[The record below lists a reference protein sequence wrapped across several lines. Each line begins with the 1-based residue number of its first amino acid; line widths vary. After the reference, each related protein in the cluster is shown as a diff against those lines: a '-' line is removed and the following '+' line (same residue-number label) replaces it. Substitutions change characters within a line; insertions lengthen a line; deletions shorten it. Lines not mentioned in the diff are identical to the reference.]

1 MIKLQR
7 SLIVHFWLVKL
18 QFTLILQSCH
28 FCPFRRQYLILKC
41 YKPDEF
47 ITSEFTTCMSENI
60 LRYKAFWMTLR
71 GIPVFKAMYQQ
82 LYRSYNT
89 QILYKYIYRILRAKQ
104 IYNVYEGV
112 ILKSCT
118 SPTPRA
124 LLNKGYFLCGFWYS
138 DLFLTCL
145 LQKQRQSPSKTKKIF
160 TQSLEWLTWA
170 GAFWRSVHRELCVS
184 PRCVRCVGRWPPVS
198 DQS

>member
-1 MIKLQR
+1 MNLLPESLRLVWAKIPYDIKHSEWQR
-7 SLIVHFWLVKL
+7 KSCY
-18 QFTLILQSCH
+18 QS
-28 FCPFRRQYLILKC
+28 
-41 YKPDEF
+41 
-47 ITSEFTTCMSENI
+47 N
-60 LRYKAFWMTLR
+60 
-71 GIPVFKAMYQQ
+71 MYQQ

-89 QILYKYIYRILRAKQ
+89 QIVYKYIYRILRAKQ

-118 SPTPRA
+118 SPTPFA

-145 LQKQRQSPSKTKKIF
+145 LQKQHQSPSKTRKIF

-198 DQS
+198 DQSQQVPAGNSRGQG

>member
-1 MIKLQR
+1 MK
-7 SLIVHFWLVKL
+7 
-18 QFTLILQSCH
+18 
-28 FCPFRRQYLILKC
+28 
-41 YKPDEF
+41 F
-47 ITSEFTTCMSENI
+47 IPREFTTCMSENI
-60 LRYKAFWMTLR
+60 LRYKALWMTEE
-71 GIPVFKAMYQQ
+71 
-82 LYRSYNT
+82 
-89 QILYKYIYRILRAKQ
+89 ILLPKQCTNRYIDPITHTYCTSTYRILRAKQ

>member
-1 MIKLQR
+1 MNLLPESLRLVWAKIPYDIKHSEWQR
-7 SLIVHFWLVKL
+7 KSCY
-18 QFTLILQSCH
+18 QS
-28 FCPFRRQYLILKC
+28 
-41 YKPDEF
+41 
-47 ITSEFTTCMSENI
+47 N
-60 LRYKAFWMTLR
+60 
-71 GIPVFKAMYQQ
+71 MYQQ

-89 QILYKYIYRILRAKQ
+89 QIVYKYIYRILRAKQ

-118 SPTPRA
+118 SPTPFA

-145 LQKQRQSPSKTKKIF
+145 LQKQHQSPSKTRKIF